1 MIVVIGDIIIDE
13 YVYGTS
19 TRLSPEAPVPVVKHV
34 KTERKLGG
42 AGNVYNN
49 IKSLTNDVE
58 LIGYRNDKTDWPVE
72 LRTTQM
78 PIKQRIYADKHYVTR
93 VDREETINNS
103 SLFDYVSK
111 RVHNCTVVLSD
122 YNKGTLQDP
131 QRLIQILKNN
141 GCYIIVDPKQ
151 HLDLYSGADIIKP
164 NKQEYKEYDNGVDTN
179 MIVTLGKDGYMI
191 NGTHYPTQTQ
201 DVYDVTGAGDTF
213 LAVMSYFV
221 DRGDS
226 LEFACEM
233 GNKGAGVSVKHNG
246 VYVVHWKDLDP
257 RPSIVFTN
265 GCFDIVHRGHIEMLK
280 ASKKLGEHLIVGVN
294 TDASVKRLKGNT
306 RPVNNE
312 TDRKVLLESLDF
324 VDEVI
329 LFDEDT
335 PQQLIERI
343 RPDIITKGGD
353 YTIDTVV
360 GNELAKVIIIPSI
373 KNYSTTNTIQRIN
386 NDTA

>member
-1 MIVVIGDIIIDE
+1 MCIRD
-13 YVYGTS
+13 
-19 TRLSPEAPVPVVKHV
+19 R
-34 KTERKLGG
+34 
-42 AGNVYNN
+42 
-49 IKSLTNDVE
+49 
-58 LIGYRNDKTDWPVE
+58 
-72 LRTTQM
+72 
-78 PIKQRIYADKHYVTR
+78 HYVTR

-233 GNKGAGVSVKHNG
+233 GNKGAGASVKHNG

-280 ASKKLGEHLIVGVN
+280 ASKKLGEHLVVGVN

-306 RPVNNE
+306 RPINNE
-312 TDRKVLLESLDF
+312 SDRKVVLESLDF

-353 YTIDTVV
+353 YTVDTVV
-360 GNELAKVIIIPSI
+360 GNELAKVIIIPTVE
-373 KNYSTTNTIQRIN
+373 NLSTTNTLKRIME
-386 NDTA
+386 